1 MLCQC
6 PHVLFPFRS
15 SIVEEVLLNMVKR
28 TMVHLVLSNFASTNV
43 VSASFDLWTSHDN
56 VDTFALVINFLNDNW
71 VPMHVIVG
79 LFEVNETIGQSMV
92 I

>member
-1 MLCQC
+1 
-6 PHVLFPFRS
+6 
-15 SIVEEVLLNMVKR
+15 VEEVLPTTVKN
-28 TMVHLVLSNFASTNV
+28 TMDHHVLSNLASTIV
-43 VSASFDLWTSHDN
+43 VFASFDLWMSCDG

-79 LFEVNETIGQSMV
+79 LFEVNDTTKQSMV